1 MLIERARDTE
11 DPSAVALAAK
21 QLEVDNLSSQ
31 VKALEGI
38 ALKVK
43 EVTKKRAKTVEDT
56 LRALRTS
63 EQSWRQKFQ
72 ELEESSASTT
82 RSNRALRDYVDS
94 MKDALER
101 SVRVVGR
108 LQRPCLW
115 LTPTRTRTCVGG
127 ERCFS

>member
-108 LQRPCLW
+108 IQRPCLW
-115 LTPTRTRTCVGG
+115 LTCTRTCVGG